1 MFDTKK
7 VLLGL
12 VSLIVVSM
20 CIYMVYL
27 VSPSDIKTN
36 TPITLTLEKYEVVAL
51 LESNNFGL
59 LNKQTSQIDY
69 IVKDSLL
76 QIIYVFYATKH
87 QNAYI
92 KSINKKING
101 EK

>member
-20 CIYMVYL
+20 CIYIYMVYL

-36 TPITLTLEKYEVVAL
+36 TPITLTLEKYEVAAL

-76 QIIYVFYATKH
+76 QIIYVFYAAKH
-87 QNAYI
+87 QDAYI
-92 KSINKKING
+92 KSINKK
-101 EK
+101 